1 MTNSEQ
7 GKNMPKKEPLMMDA
21 MLQMLTGISLEEAVD
36 VWLKEGDSG
45 MQQTLMEGAAKKRRE
60 DDLMS
65 PENMFKYKRPEKE
78 D

>member
-1 MTNSEQ
+1 MPN
-7 GKNMPKKEPLMMDA
+7 PKKEPLVMDA

-36 VWLKEGDSG
+36 VWLKEGDMA
-45 MQQTLMEGAAKKRRE
+45 MQQTLMEGAEKKRKQ

-65 PENMFKYKRPEKE
+65 PENMFKYKRPAK

>member
-1 MTNSEQ
+1 
-7 GKNMPKKEPLMMDA
+7 MPKKEPLQIDA

-36 VWLKEGDSG
+36 VWLKDGDMA
-45 MQQTLMEGAAKKRRE
+45 MQQTLMEGAEKKRKQ